1 MARRKRIVA
10 RIVLPSLLAA
20 LGVSVGGAQK
30 YYGGD
35 SSEKRAYKAMMV
47 MKPCV
52 YGGPDNTVT
61 VRMCGKVLDERNGKP
76 VAGIRVRIFMNQDY
90 LLKEMVTEDDGAFY
104 FSEEVWTGSDEKK
117 YRIVLGEWTDE
128 VPLADRTVVLGKD
141 EVYTE
146 ETFKIKVPKK

>member
-1 MARRKRIVA
+1 MAGKKRVLTS
-10 RIVLPSLLAA
+10 IVLPSLLAA
-20 LGVSVGGAQK
+20 LGVSAVGAQK
-30 YYGGD
+30 FFAED
-35 SSEKRAYKAMMV
+35 AEDNAREAMMV
-47 MKPCV
+47 MQPCV

-61 VRMCGKVLDERNGKP
+61 VRVCGKVLDERNGKP
-76 VAGIRVRIFMNQDY
+76 LAGIRVRIFMNQNY
-90 LLKEMVTEDDGAFY
+90 LLKEMVTQDDGAFY